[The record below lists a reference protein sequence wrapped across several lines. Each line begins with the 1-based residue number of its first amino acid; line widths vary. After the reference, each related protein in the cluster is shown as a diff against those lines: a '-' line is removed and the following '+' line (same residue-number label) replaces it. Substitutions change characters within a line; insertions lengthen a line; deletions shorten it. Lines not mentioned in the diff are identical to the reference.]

1 MSDKVL
7 GIGLGALGAIAQM
20 GLNQSSMG
28 AQLGNQMKLN
38 EQAARLAREN
48 WDYTNFGNQ
57 VKHMKNAGLNVG
69 LMYGGGGQG
78 GQSGTG
84 SGGSAGM
91 AQAPDIM
98 EIMQNQANL
107 ELIKAQTKKANAEAE
122 KIGGVDTQKV
132 STEIASLTQGIN
144 NQKAEEQLTNVM
156 KEVNTIGMEEAKE
169 RIRALGYENKINSS
183 VINEKIK
190 IVQNEAVKGVL
201 ENALLKTQNE
211 NLKQM
216 TAESKA
222 RINKMS
228 EDIAQGW
235 GHLGVAEKQARLKE
249 FESNLKAEY
258 PTIGESAGR
267 LVNELQLGLETLF
280 GVREERY
287 HRNTKEQK

>member
-1 MSDKVL
+1 
-7 GIGLGALGAIAQM
+7 
-20 GLNQSSMG
+20 
-28 AQLGNQMKLN
+28 
-38 EQAARLAREN
+38 
-48 WDYTNFGNQ
+48 
-57 VKHMKNAGLNVG
+57 
-69 LMYGGGGQG
+69 
-78 GQSGTG
+78 
-84 SGGSAGM
+84 
-91 AQAPDIM
+91 
-98 EIMQNQANL
+98 
-107 ELIKAQTKKANAEAE
+107 
-122 KIGGVDTQKV
+122 
-132 STEIASLTQGIN
+132 
-144 NQKAEEQLTNVM
+144 M

-201 ENALLKTQNE
+201 ENALLKTQNV
-211 NLKQM
+211 NLMQM

-235 GHLGVAEKQARLKE
+235 GHLAVSEKQTRLKE

-258 PTIGESAGR
+258 PSIGESAGR

-280 GVREERY
+280 GVREDRY